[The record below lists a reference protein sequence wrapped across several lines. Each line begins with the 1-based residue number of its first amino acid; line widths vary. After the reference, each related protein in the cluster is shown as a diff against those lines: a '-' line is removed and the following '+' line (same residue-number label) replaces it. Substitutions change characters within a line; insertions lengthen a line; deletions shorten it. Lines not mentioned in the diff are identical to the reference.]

1 MDKSQMLNFQ
11 LLWCRR
17 ELCKNEKVNDFGRL
31 TALPELI
38 LVILHS
44 IKILQTTTSHRR
56 FILNRGHCLL
66 NLLYHQFL
74 PEYFS
79 VWKLQPLGCML
90 HTLSIHHCS
99 GTEEISTGSLA
110 LQTTPYSHYF

>member
-44 IKILQTTTSHRR
+44 IEILQITTSHGH
-56 FILNRGHCLL
+56 FILNRALL
-66 NLLYHQFL
+66 AESSVPSIFS
-74 PEYFS
+74 EYFS
-79 VWKLQPLGCML
+79 VWKLPPLGCML
-90 HTLSIHHCS
+90 HTLSIHYCS

-110 LQTTPYSHYF
+110 LQTTP